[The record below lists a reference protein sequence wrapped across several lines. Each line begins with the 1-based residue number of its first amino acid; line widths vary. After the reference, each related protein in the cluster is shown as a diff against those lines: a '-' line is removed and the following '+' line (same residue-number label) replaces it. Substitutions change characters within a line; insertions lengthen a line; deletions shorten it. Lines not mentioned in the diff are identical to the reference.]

1 MIINTVSNNFREKND
16 IELITSRIP
25 VNYPSAIYIY
35 ALVWLGVG
43 KVGSSSRN
51 AIIWPSVKSHC

>member
-35 ALVWLGVG
+35 MPWYGWEWG
-43 KVGSSSRN
+43 K
-51 AIIWPSVKSHC
+51 SVLPLETLSYGQV